1 MSTVFDVLG
10 WLFAGVCAV
19 IPDPLEAWLAGGGNI
34 TFIFVLLVALGAW
47 QLFKTEG
54 VSHG

>member
-1 MSTVFDVLG
+1 MRTVLDLLG